1 MTLKLLRPLGYS
13 ALFFRFSGS
22 TIFLLIQIKM
32 AAEAKSKPIDTKSKS
47 NFKDFEFDRPMTSKE
62 KEEYFREKASQ
73 ARKSGKEV
81 VSLK

>member
-1 MTLKLLRPLGYS
+1 
-13 ALFFRFSGS
+13 
-22 TIFLLIQIKM
+22 M